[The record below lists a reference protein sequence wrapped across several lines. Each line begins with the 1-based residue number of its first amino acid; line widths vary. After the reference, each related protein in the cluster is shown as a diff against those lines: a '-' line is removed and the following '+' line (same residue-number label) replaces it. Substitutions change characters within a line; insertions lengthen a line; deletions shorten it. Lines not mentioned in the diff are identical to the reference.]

1 MRRICMNAEQVA
13 AFFARVLGNVVFEGV
28 SSATKQ
34 IPEACSPEPLEWNC
48 TCATAEEVVAI
59 VSRLQVSRWLQSLS
73 CLICFFLGYG
83 LALLR
88 SHHGV
93 KSQGQGEGRDRQRC
107 RRSSGASSRSSEEHS
122 PGEYSDEEILA
133 ARARASEL

>member
-1 MRRICMNAEQVA
+1 MNVEQVA
-13 AFFARVLGNVVFEGV
+13 GFFARVLGNVVFEGV

-34 IPEACSPEPLEWNC
+34 APEACTPEPLEWNC
-48 TCATAEEVVAI
+48 TCATVEEVEALVN
-59 VSRLQVSRWLQSLS
+59 RLQVSRWLQSCS
-73 CLICFFLGYG
+73 CLVCIFLGYG
-83 LALLR
+83 FALLR

-93 KSQGQGEGRDRQRC
+93 KSQGQGEGRERQRR